1 MIHLAETKMNKYLL
15 IIFIGIFLPSVLLG
29 QEADHVISGKY
40 EETPFNLFV
49 KDIERQVPVE
59 FLYHPQMVDSF
70 YVTALFNNETLPKAL
85 QKVFDGTQLHF
96 FINSENKV
104 ILTQDYEVRNDLPFN
119 FFDRSG
125 EVSTETEVEVVDFLE
140 KDEEKKVLQNT
151 LENKVFEI
159 GNTTVPINDQ
169 YANLAGHIRDSETGE
184 PLIGALVY
192 IENPRIGVATDQFG
206 YYSLT
211 IPKGN
216 RELIL
221 KCIGYK
227 DTKRQII
234 LYSEGKLDIEMME
247 DVIPLKEVIIE
258 AEKDINI
265 AGMQMGFDKLDAQ
278 SLKKV
283 PPVLGEVDVLRIA
296 LTLPGVQS
304 VGEGANGIN
313 VRGGTADQNLMLI
326 NDAPI
331 YNPTHFFGF
340 FSSFNPDVIKSVE
353 LHKGGIPAQYGGRIS
368 SVFEVQ
374 TKEGNNKKFV
384 GSGGISPVTAR
395 LAFEGP
401 ILKDKL
407 SYIVGGRTTYSNW
420 ILKQMPNPNI
430 KNSSASFYDFYGKLT
445 YDLNDKN
452 TIYAAGYFSDDK
464 FKFNSDT
471 TYSYTNENLS
481 LQWKHIFN
489 NRLYGVFSGVYS
501 GYSYDIFS
509 ENNAVN
515 AFDMNYMIRNYN
527 GKIDFSY
534 FPGSKH
540 KIDFGISSM
549 YYDLSPGTFNPKGSG
564 SLIDPIILE
573 NEQGLESAIYLGDKF
588 DISPKLSLYFGL
600 RYSMYQYL
608 GPKTVNQY
616 AEGGPITDGTK
627 TGEITYDD
635 QEVIATYHGPEFR
648 FSARYSVTD
657 ESSLKLSFN
666 KMRQYIHMLS
676 NTTSISPTDI
686 WKLSDSY
693 FQPQVGDQIS
703 LGYYKNFKN
712 NTIEGSIE
720 GYYKSIENLLDYKS
734 GAQLILNDH
743 IETDIVRG
751 LGRSYGLEM
760 LLKKKTG
767 KLNGWVSYTYS
778 RALIQVD
785 SEFKGESVNNGEFY
799 PASFDK
805 PHAFNLLSN
814 WKFSRRF
821 SISANMTYSTG
832 RPITYPVAKYSY
844 LDIERIHY
852 SDRNQ
857 FRIPDYFR
865 LDLSVNVEGNHK
877 VRKLNHS
884 SWTFAIYNVT
894 GRDNA
899 YSVYFVSQEGQ
910 IKGYQLSVFAEA
922 IPTIT
927 YNFRF

>member
-1 MIHLAETKMNKYLL
+1 MKKHLVIICFALL
-15 IIFIGIFLPSVLLG
+15 VPTILLS
-29 QEADHVISGKY
+29 QDTDLVVSGKY
-40 EETPFNLFV
+40 EQTPFDLFV
-49 KDIERQVPVE
+49 KDVERQVPVE

-70 YVTALFNNETLPKAL
+70 YVTAIFNNEGLNRAL
-85 QKVFDGTQLHF
+85 KRVLEGKQLHF
-96 FINSENKV
+96 FINNRNKV
-104 ILTQDYEVRNDLPFN
+104 ILTKDYEVRNDLPFN
-119 FFDRSG
+119 FFERSG
-125 EVSTETEVEVVDFLE
+125 EVLTETEVQVVDFLE

-151 LENKVFEI
+151 LENRVFEI
-159 GNTTVPINDQ
+159 GNASASINNE

-184 PLIGALVY
+184 PLIGALIY
-192 IENPRIGVATDQFG
+192 MENPRIGVATDQFG

-211 IPKGN
+211 IPKGK
-216 RELIL
+216 RELNL

-227 DTKRQII
+227 NTKRQVI
-234 LYSEGKLDIEMME
+234 LYSNGKLDIEMME

-258 AEKDINI
+258 AEKDVNI

-401 ILKDKL
+401 ILKNKL

-420 ILKQMPNPNI
+420 ILKRIPNPAI
-430 KNSSASFYDFYGKLT
+430 KNSSASFYDLYGKLT
-445 YDLNDKN
+445 YDVNDKN
-452 TIYAAGYFSDDK
+452 TIYAAGYYSDDQ
-464 FKFNSDT
+464 FKLNSDT

-489 NRLYGVFSGVYS
+489 NKLYGVFSGVYS

-509 ENNAVN
+509 DNNDVN
-515 AFDMNYMIRNYN
+515 AFDMNYRIKNYN

-534 FPGSKH
+534 FPNSKH
-540 KIDFGISSM
+540 KIDFGISSI
-549 YYDLSPGTFNPKGSG
+549 YYELSPGTFKPKGPE
-564 SLIDPIILE
+564 SLIDPIFLE
-573 NEQGLESAIYLGDKF
+573 NEQGLESAIYIGDKY
-588 DISPKLSLYFGL
+588 DISQKLSLYFGL
-600 RYSMYQYL
+600 RYSTYQYL

-616 AEGGPITDGTK
+616 VEGEPITEGNK
-627 TGEITYDD
+627 IGEITYGD
-635 QEVIATYHGPEFR
+635 QEVIETFHGPEFR

-657 ESSLKLSFN
+657 ESSLKLSYN

-686 WKLSDSY
+686 WKLSDNY
-693 FQPQVGDQIS
+693 FDPQIGDQIS

-720 GYYKSIENLLDYKS
+720 GYYKSIENLLDYRS
-734 GAQLILNDH
+734 GAQLILNDQ

-785 SEFKGESVNNGEFY
+785 NEIRSESVNNGEFY

-805 PHAFNLLSN
+805 PHDFNILSN

-821 SISANMTYSTG
+821 SVSANLAYSTG
-832 RPITYPVAKYSY
+832 RPITYPVAKYTY
-844 LDIERIHY
+844 FGTERIHY

-865 LDLSVNVEGNHK
+865 MDLSMNFEGNHK
-877 VRKLNHS
+877 VKKLNHS

-899 YSVYFVSQEGQ
+899 YSVYFESQNGK
-910 IKGYQLSVFAEA
+910 IKGYKLSIFAEA